1 MNFLSFSFPLLFG
14 FLSFRPLVFLLPV
27 FADSSVISTFSFC
40 VAIMI
45 RSSNRHELLC
55 SRGNLAWSL
64 GFRCTS
70 LDQSVA
76 ARCRPPPLFAFQH
89 VLQLFQ
95 TGLANWRILVV
106 VILACSHSPQPHVQL
121 RPKRTSASVLSC
133 STGLIRALAVGAQ
146 AFGLHSIL
154 HVCPRH
160 RTQAFHSPFPL
171 LFTGGDLV

>member
-1 MNFLSFSFPLLFG
+1 MASCPSDHWFSCCL
-14 FLSFRPLVFLLPV
+14 FLLILQSFLHFLP
-27 FADSSVISTFSFC
+27 FC

-55 SRGNLAWSL
+55 SRGNLAWSW

-76 ARCRPPPLFAFQH
+76 ARCRPPPFFAFQH

-121 RPKRTSASVLSC
+121 RVPPPQANISFCSELLDRLDSCLGSGGAGIWSSFNSPCLPSSSHSGVSFPFSAS
-133 STGLIRALAVGAQ
+133 
-146 AFGLHSIL
+146 LHW
-154 HVCPRH
+154 
-160 RTQAFHSPFPL
+160 
-171 LFTGGDLV
+171 G